1 MDQANLAIL
10 KEIGDELKETVV
22 EKTTENVLLLF
33 LSKYNPYSKSEE
45 YQGPEGKT
53 YHGTQTNDAPLQYL
67 MDQAEITKIFCI
79 VSHEVYFN
87 KIDIECNSKTRYEY
101 FKEQVAGYA
110 ENLAYNSK
118 RAIDII
124 PIFYDFV
131 REDDLI
137 KGDKTPFILQ
147 QLDREFT
154 KLPGVNVYIDYTG
167 GLRDMNFF
175 TIFLIRLLEFQE
187 ISCKKIVYSDLSAKE
202 IHILDD
208 VYNLFSLINGMSEF
222 MTSGNARQLK
232 LLSENIPSSIPSD
245 QIKELCKS
253 IQVFS
258 DSISI
263 CDIDMIDKKWNEIK
277 VSMDNLI
284 DNYYK
289 DIYNLLFKSLLFTM
303 KKKLGFDKP
312 ELSVLSI
319 IEWCTNNRLFQQ
331 ATTIFREKILTFYYN
346 NNGYFKKLWDT
357 NKSKADILTGMG
369 SFDTFDTVFLKG
381 TNKKYKNQYVIEE
394 ELKEFALLYQ
404 QILKGAQNNKDY
416 NALIQRLKEE
426 GAAEKYGLI
435 LSLLTNLHIE
445 YPEIRLY
452 KDPNNVIG
460 FIAILLNGD
469 TMKSVSIINRSIKD
483 YEVRNYCVL
492 NEIRSY
498 LTTLNKLRNRIN
510 HAGTDDYHTNKFSVE
525 VVEDTLRKVID
536 LSKLFV
542 R

>member
-1 MDQANLAIL
+1 MDQTNLAIL

-33 LSKYNPYSKSEE
+33 LSKYNPNSKPEG
-45 YQGPEGKT
+45 YHGPEGKT

-87 KIDIECNSKTRYEY
+87 KIDIEGNSKTRYEY

-110 ENLAYNSK
+110 ENLAYNSE

-131 REDDLI
+131 REDVLI

-187 ISCKKIVYSDLSAKE
+187 ISCKKIVYSDLFGKE
-202 IHILDD
+202 IHNLDD

-232 LLSENIPSSIPSD
+232 LLAENIPDSIPSD
-245 QIKELCKS
+245 QIKKLCKS

-263 CDIDMIDKKWNEIK
+263 CDINKIDDKWNEIE
-277 VSMDNLI
+277 VDMNVLLT
-284 DNYYK
+284 NNHK

-331 ATTIFREKILTFYYN
+331 AMTIFRERILSFFYSNNTF
-346 NNGYFKKLWDT
+346 FKELWD
-357 NKSKADILTGMG
+357 NSREDFIEDN
-369 SFDTFDTVFLKG
+369 SFETFDIILS
-381 TNKKYKNQYVIEE
+381 NNYAEYRNRYVEEE
-394 ELKEFALLYQ
+394 ELSNFVNQYRKRLEEF
-404 QILKGAQNNKDY
+404 NNHKDY
-416 NALIQRLKEE
+416 KVLIQSLMEA
-426 GAAEKYGLI
+426 GAAKNYSLCFSLLDNLQLKYNDIRIYNDPVEKTGLI
-435 LSLLTNLHIE
+435 T
-445 YPEIRLY
+445 
-452 KDPNNVIG
+452 
-460 FIAILLNGD
+460 ILLNGNIRQ
-469 TMKSVSIINRSIKD
+469 SCFILNRSIEND
-483 YEVRNYCVL
+483 EARYYSILIELLY
-492 NEIRSY
+492 Y
-498 LTTLNKLRNRIN
+498 LTAIRRLRNRIN
-510 HAGTDDYHTNKFSVE
+510 HAGTEDYYKGNFSVE
-525 VVEDTLRKVID
+525 VVEEALRKAID
-536 LSKLFV
+536 ISKRYV